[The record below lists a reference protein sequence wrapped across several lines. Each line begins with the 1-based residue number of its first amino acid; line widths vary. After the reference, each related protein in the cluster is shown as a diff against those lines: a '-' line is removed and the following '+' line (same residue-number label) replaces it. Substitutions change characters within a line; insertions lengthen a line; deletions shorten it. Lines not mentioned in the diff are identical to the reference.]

1 MRSAPPG
8 AMRVFG
14 ASEVENILEIGPL
27 IEVLRGAFRTGAQV
41 PVRHHHTVPVPG
53 AADATL
59 LLMPAWQPGRYCGIK
74 IVTVF
79 PSNGAAGLPSVMGN
93 YLLLSARNGTPLA
106 MIDGRMLTL
115 KRTAAASA
123 LAAKYLSRQDSE
135 KLLMVGTGA
144 LAPHLILAHASVR
157 PIRELVVWGR
167 DFKKAQTL
175 AANFDGRR
183 LRARA
188 AANLAEA
195 AAWADTISCATLS
208 QAPLIEGA
216 WLRPGQHIDLVGG
229 FTPAMREADDEAVA
243 RARVYVDTYGG
254 ALKEAGDIV
263 QPLANGTLHE
273 AQIAGDLGELAQ
285 GRAAGRSFYNQ
296 ITLFKSVGTALED
309 LAAAE
314 LVYETARN

>member
-1 MRSAPPG
+1 MRGAPSG
-8 AMRVFG
+8 GMRVFG
-14 ASEVENILEIGPL
+14 ASEVENILEVGAL
-27 IEVLRGAFRTGAQV
+27 IEALRGAFRKGADV
-41 PVRHHHTVPVPG
+41 PVRHHHTLPVPG
-53 AADATL
+53 GADATL
-59 LLMPAWQPGRYCGIK
+59 LLMPAWQVGRYCGIK

-79 PSNGAAGLPSVMGN
+79 PSNGQAGLPSVMGN
-93 YLLLSARNGTPLA
+93 YLLLSARNGQPLA
-106 MIDGRMLTL
+106 LIDGRMLTL

-123 LAAKYLSRQDSE
+123 LAAKYLSRPDSD

-167 DFKKAQTL
+167 DAEKARTL

-188 AANLAEA
+188 ETDLAKA
-195 AAWADTISCATLS
+195 VAWADTISCATLS
-208 QAPLIEGA
+208 HAPLVQGA
-216 WLRPGQHIDLVGG
+216 WLKAGQHVDLVGG
-229 FTPAMREADDEAVA
+229 FTPAMREADDDAIA

-254 ALKEAGDIV
+254 AVKEAGDIV
-263 QPLANGTLHE
+263 APLANGTLLE
-273 AQIAGDLGELAQ
+273 AQIAGDLAELAQ

-314 LVYETARN
+314 LVYESQRQ